1 MGKVLQIAI
10 REASRAPLQMLDVA
24 EVTADKG
31 VVGDFRGAVSKRKVT
46 IIAKEAWEAAC
57 RDLGMDVDWTA
68 RRANVLVE
76 GVDLNDTVG
85 KKLHLG
91 DVVLE
96 ITGETT
102 PCPRMDEAQDGLQ
115 SALEPDWRAGAS
127 CVVHTEGEIR
137 VGDAFRLEG

>member
-10 REASRAPLQMLDVA
+10 REASRAPMQMLDVA
-24 EVTADKG
+24 EVNAEKG
-31 VVGDFRGAVSKRKVT
+31 IVGDFRGKVAGRQVT

-57 RDLGMDVDWTA
+57 RDLGLDVDWTK

-76 GVDLNDTVG
+76 GIDLKETVG

-102 PCPRMDEAQDGLQ
+102 PCPRMEQEQTGLRG
-115 SALEPDWRAGAS
+115 ALEPDWRGGAT
-127 CVVHTEGEIR
+127 CVVRTAGELR
-137 VGDAFRLEG
+137 VGDAVRLEG